1 MVRLGFPA
9 PRYYPDNVIFQI
21 IAFSGLCLAD
31 RAMVSEVVDGCLV
44 RFNGVPCSAMSS
56 GLGSRHPE
64 PSNGLPYGACL
75 RMATAGTSSM
85 SRPSGWHPDAMPSE
99 DGAPLLSL
107 LGPLQR
113 RLML

>member
-1 MVRLGFPA
+1 
-9 PRYYPDNVIFQI
+9 
-21 IAFSGLCLAD
+21 
-31 RAMVSEVVDGCLV
+31 MVSEVVDGCLV

-85 SRPSGWHPDAMPSE
+85 SHLIFDNSNTPMIPTLNVNVSYVSIHI
-99 DGAPLLSL
+99 
-107 LGPLQR
+107 
-113 RLML
+113 